1 MTPTRRRFV
10 LGALALAA
18 PRAWADPVPDIQPG
32 TWNAL
37 RRGGHVI
44 LMRHA
49 STVEG
54 LGDPPGLRL
63 GDCGTQRNLSD
74 KGRDEARRVGAR
86 FRGERVPIERVY
98 SSPWCRCMET
108 AQLAFGSAEEWDPL
122 GSFFDQPELDE
133 ENTSHVRKRIATYS
147 RRNLRGNV
155 AMVTHTVNIA
165 SLTKRTVRTAEIV
178 IVRPDGCC
186 GLRVVDQLKL
196 V

>member
-1 MTPTRRRFV
+1 MPSRRHFV

-18 PRAWADPVPDIQPG
+18 PRAWGDPAPATVQPG
-32 TWNAL
+32 TWELL
-37 RRGGHVI
+37 RRGGLVI

-54 LGDPPGLRL
+54 LGDPPGFRL
-63 GDCGTQRNLSD
+63 DDCSTQRNLSE
-74 KGRDEARRVGAR
+74 KGRNEARRVGAR
-86 FRGERVPIERVY
+86 FRSERVAIQHVY
-98 SSPWCRCMET
+98 SSPWCRCMDT
-108 AQLAFGSAEEWDPL
+108 ARLAFGSVEEWDPL
-122 GSFFDQPELDE
+122 GSFFEQPELDE
-133 ENTSHVRKRIATYS
+133 ENTAHVRKRIATYS
-147 RRNLRGNV
+147 RRNLHGNV

-186 GLRVVDQLKL
+186 GLRVVEQLKL